1 MTARTQQDR
10 TPTNNTP
17 PANNALLPGQLFV
30 EMGTPLRLWTGVP
43 TSIAPAGNKLIL
55 DASQYVTAFNTR
67 VGPVTLTGAD
77 ITSAGGAL
85 LASPVFT
92 GDPQAPTPPAGDADT
107 SVATTAFVAAA
118 TATANRNTGRN
129 LIHNPLFNVAQR
141 GAGPFNASGVYLAD
155 RWRMISSLD
164 TLTFGINPIN
174 DASRAQ
180 IADEAARSSLGNSF
194 TGNAGAS
201 AFSLLIQNIEDVYRL
216 ANKTVTFS
224 FWAQGTAGLKVG
236 VSIDQSF
243 GTGGSPS
250 AAVTGNGQAVTIS
263 GTWARYSLTF
273 MLPSVSGKTMGTNGD
288 HFTQLNMWFSGGST
302 MNPRT
307 GSIGVQSG
315 GVNLWGVQLEIGSVA
330 TPLEKPDPRYDIAN
344 CQRFYQ
350 QFTGRLDAYNVAGG
364 ITGWSVALMVVM
376 RALPTAA
383 VNFTGSANNTGSTVS
398 PLTQGSIQIYSTAV
412 VTGNVVTNVFTTL
425 SADL

>member
-55 DASQYVTAFNTR
+55 DASQYVTSFNTR

-118 TATANRNTGRN
+118 IAGIPRANYADNSGFSVN
-129 LIHNPLFNVAQR
+129 QR
-141 GAGPFNASGVYLAD
+141 GYVSGTALTAAAYGHDRWKAGAGGCTYTFTAAPPSTTITIAAGTLQQVVEGASVAGGNYMLSWTGTAQGRVGAGAYAASPVALTGIAAGANTTIEFNAG
-155 RWRMISSLD
+155 
-164 TLTFGINPIN
+164 TLGRVKLEAGTVVTPWP
-174 DASRAQ
+174 AK
-180 IADEAARSSLGNSF
+180 IARDELS
-194 TGNAGAS
+194 
-201 AFSLLIQNIEDVYRL
+201 
-216 ANKTVTFS
+216 
-224 FWAQGTAGLKVG
+224 
-236 VSIDQSF
+236 
-243 GTGGSPS
+243 
-250 AAVTGNGQAVTIS
+250 
-263 GTWARYSLTF
+263 
-273 MLPSVSGKTMGTNGD
+273 
-288 HFTQLNMWFSGGST
+288 
-302 MNPRT
+302 
-307 GSIGVQSG
+307 
-315 GVNLWGVQLEIGSVA
+315 
-330 TPLEKPDPRYDIAN
+330 N

-350 QFTGRLDAYNVAGG
+350 TGTAIMSLGAGG
-364 ITGWSVALMVVM
+364 AGWGNQWFMPFPVQM
-376 RALPTAA
+376 RAAPTAA
-383 VNFTGSANNTGSTVS
+383 VVAGSPSYFNASGANVGPVNATGLAVGATTTAAGGWSAQFNFTA
-398 PLTQGSIQIYSTAV
+398 
-412 VTGNVVTNVFTTL
+412 